1 MKTAGI
7 SLLFIFK
14 GGYSRLYEDLFHGDL
29 KKGAECVEIIH
40 GGKALA
46 SLPLVNRLRLFKAEV
61 ALKIPDTQPA
71 FNAQLPDV
79 AACGRKIDDRK

>member
-7 SLLFIFK
+7 SLLLIFK
-14 GGYSRLYEDLFHGDL
+14 RGYSRFYEDLFHGDFQ
-29 KKGAECVEIIH
+29 KGTERVEIIH

-46 SLPLVNRLRLFKAEV
+46 SLPLVNRLRLFKAEI
-61 ALKIPDTQPA
+61 ALKIPYTQPA
-71 FNAQLPDV
+71 FKTQLADV